1 MASGELPT
9 TADDPNA
16 KRDRRV
22 CGPNTKLLTAVV
34 LLALTTASF
43 QFLDDDDATPDPE
56 SATPSVGAAPLVL
69 TPASAGGE
77 PARLSSASAP
87 PPPAVAAA
95 AVTTAAAASRPP
107 PRVLP
112 PFSAQEHCKR
122 SYDRAER
129 GSAFSRCGGADA
141 HSCCRA
147 SQGVSCYYLVPMA
160 MCEAAEAAQVAELA
174 AAGGAAQHLA
184 ALAAA
189 APVATAAVGGAA
201 AAHAIV
207 PMIMLPPSA
216 RRLPRLV
223 PYPEFNLSW
232 TRGAPPPRADGWLA
246 PEAQRRYV
254 PERDLKESY
263 HRTCAIVGSSG
274 NLRRSRCAT
283 RRAIR
288 RAIFAAQFSRVRPP
302 SSRRY
307 GWFIDQHEMVM
318 RFNGAPAGGGYAA
331 DVGSKTTLSLLADTV
346 SSECLKGTAK
356 QTVLDAAAA
365 EPALVPATK
374 QLAEPAPGARSVHGC
389 DFYGRE
395 SASSPPELF
404 FLPQHGTA
412 QKVLAYAAEHHP
424 AEKVHVRSDAL
435 ADEVDGQI
443 DAYRTDA
450 SHPTS
455 GFNGVN
461 LALHICETID
471 VYGFGTHRDKYFSP
485 PKKERPG
492 SQHLYR
498 SEYRW
503 LLGLELRFPNRVKV
517 WS

>member
-1 MASGELPT
+1 M
-9 TADDPNA
+9 
-16 KRDRRV
+16 
-22 CGPNTKLLTAVV
+22 
-34 LLALTTASF
+34 
-43 QFLDDDDATPDPE
+43 
-56 SATPSVGAAPLVL
+56 
-69 TPASAGGE
+69 
-77 PARLSSASAP
+77 
-87 PPPAVAAA
+87 
-95 AVTTAAAASRPP
+95 
-107 PRVLP
+107 
-112 PFSAQEHCKR
+112 
-122 SYDRAER
+122 
-129 GSAFSRCGGADA
+129 
-141 HSCCRA
+141 
-147 SQGVSCYYLVPMA
+147 
-160 MCEAAEAAQVAELA
+160 
-174 AAGGAAQHLA
+174 
-184 ALAAA
+184 
-189 APVATAAVGGAA
+189 
-201 AAHAIV
+201 
-207 PMIMLPPSA
+207 
-216 RRLPRLV
+216 
-223 PYPEFNLSW
+223 
-232 TRGAPPPRADGWLA
+232 
-246 PEAQRRYV
+246 
-254 PERDLKESY
+254 
-263 HRTCAIVGSSG
+263 
-274 NLRRSRCAT
+274 
-283 RRAIR
+283 
-288 RAIFAAQFSRVRPP
+288 RPP
-302 SSRRY
+302 SLHRY

-395 SASSPPELF
+395 GASGPPELF

-424 AEKVHVRSDAL
+424 SEKVHVRSDAL

-503 LLGLELRFPNRVKV
+503 LLGLELRFPNRVKI